1 MFFSCDPIQ
10 MIFYIDPVTGFSG
23 CHCLYFFLL
32 TSELVLCL
40 TMRILSILFK
50 ALTSEPDN
58 ANIML
63 QLSSETDYVFLFY
76 TRVIQMFMYAPF
88 SCEAFQNTIWSCQA
102 SLNTQLQYL
111 FLSSEPVKIFF
122 IYDPVDGL
130 LESRISF

>member
-63 QLSSETDYVFLFY
+63 QLSSETGYVFLFY

-88 SCEAFQNTIWSCQA
+88 SCEAYKIPFGA
-102 SLNTQLQYL
+102 
-111 FLSSEPVKIFF
+111 VK
-122 IYDPVDGL
+122 
-130 LESRISF
+130 RA